1 METLLE
7 YEKQSQEL
15 FNTNMTQ
22 TEVINLSKHSFE
34 KRQYRL
40 LKKNLNFWPYTR
52 TIKDEDEEKQEIEL
66 ANKELSVKNKTN

>member
-34 KRQYRL
+34 KR
-40 LKKNLNFWPYTR
+40 
-52 TIKDEDEEKQEIEL
+52 
-66 ANKELSVKNKTN
+66 